1 MSMLHKYMAIY
12 GRIPNTTTHIH
23 PHIPIQTYPLWY
35 SQSYIPTVAT
45 IPPPPYQTYQTNL
58 GTTENII
65 EHQNML
71 WRSSITQW
79 LWDTPTR
86 RLLCSLLRK
95 LSHTLFITNLFGSNN
110 IFLYN
115 LCQHMAFS
123 LWDFPANITLPP
135 IPVLTSIVT
144 PSSHRVPPPRFPF
157 SSHAPTSHTLIL
169 PCTHQIFFSIYSIWM
184 LS

>member
-1 MSMLHKYMAIY
+1 MARNCQWHHTPLFRHPNPYQPIPNPAAFTTIMSMLHKYMAPH

-71 WRSSITQW
+71 WRSRYHPMIM
-79 LWDTPTR
+79 R
-86 RLLCSLLRK
+86 
-95 LSHTLFITNLFGSNN
+95 HTNA
-110 IFLYN
+110 
-115 LCQHMAFS
+115 Q
-123 LWDFPANITLPP
+123 TLML
-135 IPVLTSIVT
+135 IIKEAQSWIV
-144 PSSHRVPPPRFPF
+144 HNKFVW
-157 SSHAPTSHTLIL
+157 I
-169 PCTHQIFFSIYSIWM
+169 Q
-184 LS
+184 